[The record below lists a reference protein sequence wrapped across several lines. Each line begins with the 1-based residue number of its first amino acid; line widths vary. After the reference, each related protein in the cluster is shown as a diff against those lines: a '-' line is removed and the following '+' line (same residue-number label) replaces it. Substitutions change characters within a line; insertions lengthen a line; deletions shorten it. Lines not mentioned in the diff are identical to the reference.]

1 MYYVRILTLAAS
13 PSCVCSP
20 ESLVLVLFPR
30 CFINRLTMFLEKACR
45 TLPHDLSILFG
56 LVSCIPI
63 ECPTALWAGW
73 MFGLWPFSAFV
84 RLHAKKFLPWTPTF
98 SNRPVPF
105 VNIVRVRHCHIPFG
119 KKKKKKAHAFEQCV
133 LALWNS
139 SMKLGQHPMA
149 FSVLSCWLH
158 FQKQQFLAAAT
169 SIFPLN
175 QQPNCSFRNRL
186 FPYFSKTSVRNSA
199 SREDSR
205 GYFSRVARYFQL
217 SPF

>member
-20 ESLVLVLFPR
+20 ESLVLVLFPC

-119 KKKKKKAHAFEQCV
+119 KKKKKKHMPLSSVCLLCETPAWS
-133 LALWNS
+133 LANTLW
-139 SMKLGQHPMA
+139 
-149 FSVLSCWLH
+149 H
-158 FQKQQFLAAAT
+158 FQCFHAGCTFRSNNSLRLLHPFFPSIRSRIVPSEIAFFHTFL
-169 SIFPLN
+169 
-175 QQPNCSFRNRL
+175 RL
-186 FPYFSKTSVRNSA
+186 LLGTQLHEKTLEVIL
-199 SREDSR
+199 
-205 GYFSRVARYFQL
+205 VA
-217 SPF
+217 